1 MGYHYRSKCLTTRE
15 NSLAT
20 PLHFLTMQNQD
31 RSQSATNPEFPAL
44 VSVGGRDLALQT
56 ESAMSTQYDLTRP
69 PPHRGPTKLERLMPH
84 LPRIEK
90 ALRLGWRIPEIQKAL
105 SKDKSLN
112 LGEISVNTF
121 NTMIARAR
129 RRAAAAKDA
138 TTELGAAVVEPVPV
152 CDLTQPPPYRKPTKL
167 DCLIPHLARIDQAK
181 RLGWRMP
188 DIQAKITAELGW
200 VGMSESAFRM
210 RLMHARR
217 RVAA

>member
-90 ALRLGWRIPEIQKAL
+90 AQRLGWRIPEIQKAL

-138 TTELGAAVVEPVPV
+138 TTEFGAAVVEPVPV
-152 CDLTQPPPYRKPTKL
+152 CDLTQPPPYQKPTKL
-167 DCLIPHLARIDQAK
+167 ERLLPHLERIDQAR
-181 RLGWRMP
+181 RLGWRMA
-188 DIQAKITAELGW
+188 DIQAKLTAELDLGE
-200 VGMSESAFRM
+200 MSANTFSV
-210 RLMHARR
+210 LVSSARR

>member
-31 RSQSATNPEFPAL
+31 RSQSATNPEFPAPL
-44 VSVGGRDLALQT
+44 SVAGRDLALQT
-56 ESAMSTQYDLTRP
+56 ESAMSTQNDLTRP

-90 ALRLGWRIPEIQKAL
+90 ALRMGWRIPEIQKAL

-138 TTELGAAVVEPVPV
+138 TTELGAAVVEPVQV
-152 CDLTQPPPYRKPTKL
+152 CDLTQPPPYQKPTKL
-167 DCLIPHLARIDQAK
+167 ERLLPHLERIDQAR
-181 RLGWRMP
+181 RLGWRMA
-188 DIQAKITAELGW
+188 DIQAKLTAELDLGE
-200 VGMSESAFRM
+200 MSANTFSV
-210 RLMHARR
+210 LVSSARR

>member
-1 MGYHYRSKCLTTRE
+1 MGYHYRSKCLTTHE

-90 ALRLGWRIPEIQKAL
+90 ALRLGWRMAAIKEAL
-105 SKDKSLN
+105 AVELE
-112 LGEISVNTF
+112 LGEVSVDTF
-121 NTMIARAR
+121 KKMVARAR

-152 CDLTQPPPYRKPTKL
+152 CDLTQPPPYQKPTKL
-167 DCLIPHLARIDQAK
+167 ERLLPHLERIDQAR
-181 RLGWRMP
+181 RLGWRMA
-188 DIQAKITAELGW
+188 DIQAKLTAELDLGE
-200 VGMSESAFRM
+200 MSANTFSV
-210 RLMHARR
+210 LVSSARR

>member
-84 LPRIEK
+84 LPRI
-90 ALRLGWRIPEIQKAL
+90 
-105 SKDKSLN
+105 
-112 LGEISVNTF
+112 
-121 NTMIARAR
+121 
-129 RRAAAAKDA
+129 
-138 TTELGAAVVEPVPV
+138 
-152 CDLTQPPPYRKPTKL
+152 
-167 DCLIPHLARIDQAK
+167 DQAR
-181 RLGWRMP
+181 RLGWRMA
-188 DIQAKITAELGW
+188 DIQAKLTAELDLGE
-200 VGMSESAFRM
+200 MSANTFSV
-210 RLMHARR
+210 LVSSARR